1 MLLFAFKLWAWY
13 LTGSVTIL
21 TDALESTVNVVAGFI
36 GLFAVSLAA
45 KPRDANHPYGHG
57 KAEFISAAVEGA
69 LIIAASLM
77 IFYQAVFS
85 LIHPP
90 AALPSLDRGI
100 ALITITGLVNLM
112 LGIYAV
118 RVGRQHRSATV
129 DAAGRHLKSDAYS
142 TAAIIAGLLLVRFSG
157 WLWLDAVVALV
168 FAVVILFTGY
178 RVLRH
183 SLSGIMD
190 EADLSLL
197 QRVIDVLNEHRR
209 DDWIDLHNLRV
220 MHYGEVLHMDAH
232 MTLPYYLQVQDA
244 DREIHALEGLIME
257 HFGSAVELFVHID
270 GCVFYQ
276 CRLCSMPE
284 CPVRQ
289 SPLQERL
296 TWTIENV
303 MRDSKHGKS
312 DRD

>member
-1 MLLFAFKLWAWY
+1 MLLFAVKLWAWY

-57 KAEFISAAVEGA
+57 KVEFISAAIEGA

-77 IFYQAVFS
+77 IFYQAIFRLV
-85 LIHPP
+85 HPP
-90 AALPSLDRGI
+90 TVLPALDWGI
-100 ALITITGLVNLM
+100 LLIAFSGGANFL

-118 RVGRQHRSATV
+118 RVGRQRRSATL
-129 DAAGRHLKSDAYS
+129 DAAGRHLKTDAYN
-142 TAAIIAGLLLVRFSG
+142 TIAVIVGLLLVRFSG
-157 WLWLDAVVALV
+157 WLWLDAVAALV

-178 RVLRH
+178 KVLRH

-197 QRVIDVLNEHRR
+197 ERVLKVVNEHRR
-209 DDWIDLHNLRV
+209 DEWIDLHNLRV

-244 DREIHALEGLIME
+244 DREIHALEALIME

-270 GCVFYQ
+270 GCAFYQ
-276 CRLCSMPE
+276 CKLCAMPD

-289 SPLQERL
+289 SPLQQRL

-303 MRDSKHGKS
+303 MKDSKHGKN